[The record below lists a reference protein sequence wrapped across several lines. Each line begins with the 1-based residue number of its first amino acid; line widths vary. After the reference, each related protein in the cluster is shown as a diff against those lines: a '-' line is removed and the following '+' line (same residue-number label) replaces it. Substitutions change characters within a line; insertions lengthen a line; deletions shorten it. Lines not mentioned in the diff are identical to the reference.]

1 MSINIMAPHSTCLAL
16 IKRSRR
22 LIDQRFRCIVI
33 QVSWHLYG
41 HLENDKRLRRTFEDI
56 LLKTA
61 TSSIS
66 TFGGKSRHFFQVTK
80 VPKAHC
86 LKITEKVSFNFA
98 MRSELNCSQTVLP
111 DRSILIG
118 HDKNEYI
125 KCDIFGDFQTQWDWK
140 TDSFSSKELFSQGA
154 KHLRLLLL
162 RDRQQSIQIQKVLN
176 LCFTSNIIDMWTTL
190 VGQIWWFMNY
200 VCIPERRWL
209 NLHVF

>member
-1 MSINIMAPHSTCLAL
+1 MRTSCGGFFRPFCIAFTFVTTPRRSSLFVPTKSKQSMSINIMAPHSTCLAL

-118 HDKNEYI
+118 
-125 KCDIFGDFQTQWDWK
+125 
-140 TDSFSSKELFSQGA
+140 
-154 KHLRLLLL
+154 
-162 RDRQQSIQIQKVLN
+162 QKL
-176 LCFTSNIIDMWTTL
+176 
-190 VGQIWWFMNY
+190 
-200 VCIPERRWL
+200 
-209 NLHVF
+209 

>member
-1 MSINIMAPHSTCLAL
+1 MLAFRSSYVYLLWIFFVLLSLLYTTPRRSSLFVPTKSKQSMSINIMAPHSTCLAL

-98 MRSELNCSQTVLP
+98 CEASYINIYSGQMFINNA
-111 DRSILIG
+111 
-118 HDKNEYI
+118 KNGQ
-125 KCDIFGDFQTQWDWK
+125 FWRVF
-140 TDSFSSKELFSQGA
+140 
-154 KHLRLLLL
+154 
-162 RDRQQSIQIQKVLN
+162 VN
-176 LCFTSNIIDMWTTL
+176 LKLAI
-190 VGQIWWFMNY
+190 
-200 VCIPERRWL
+200 
-209 NLHVF
+209 